1 MKRYGNL
8 YDTIISVDNLRL
20 ADEKARKGK
29 GKSYGVRIFD
39 KDKENNLQRL
49 HNVLASGEFRTSKYS
64 TFFVYEPKEREI
76 YRLPYY
82 PDRILHHAIMNI
94 LEKIWVSTMTAD
106 TYACVKKRGIH
117 KCAKK
122 IKHDLKGEKDIY
134 CLKTDIRKFYPSIDH
149 TVLKSVVRRKIKDK
163 RLLKLLDEIID
174 STDGVPIGN
183 YLSQYFANIYLSEL
197 DHTIKEQFHIKYY
210 YRYADD
216 TVILSHSK
224 EELHSV
230 EKFMKEY
237 LSGMKLT
244 LKDNWRIFPV
254 AKNVN
259 DNTGCGIDFMG
270 YVFYLEH
277 TRLRKTI
284 KKNFIKQAIKV
295 GRHHITPEL
304 IRTYDSAWNGWCK
317 HANAINLHN
326 IIKNKVYEHYSQ
338 QRQTVCMVGCRKR
351 KLLIPF
357 QYQRSICSCTN

>member
-8 YDTIISVDNLRL
+8 YDTIISVENLRL

-29 GKSYGVRIFD
+29 KKSYGVRIFD

-49 HNVLASGEFRTSKYS
+49 HEVLASGEFRTSQYS
-64 TFFVYEPKEREI
+64 TFFVYEPKERKI

-82 PDRILHHAIMNI
+82 PDRILHHAIMNVM
-94 LEKIWVSTMTAD
+94 EKIWVNTMTAD
-106 TYACVKKRGIH
+106 TYACVKTRGIH

-122 IKHDLKGEKDIY
+122 IKHDLKGEKNIY

-149 TVLKSVVRRKIKDK
+149 DTLKCVVRRKIKDK
-163 RLLKLLDEIID
+163 KLLKLLDEIID

-197 DHTIKEQFHIKYY
+197 DHIIKEKFHIKYY

-224 EELHSV
+224 QTLHRV
-230 EKFMKEY
+230 EKFMNEY
-237 LSGMKLT
+237 LSGIKLN
-244 LKDNWRIFPV
+244 LKGNWRIFPV
-254 AKNVN
+254 AKNVH
-259 DNTGCGIDFMG
+259 DNVGCGIDFMG

-277 TRLRKTI
+277 TRLRKAI
-284 KKNFIKQAIKV
+284 KKNFIKQAIKI
-295 GRHHITPEL
+295 GRHHLTLKL

-317 HANAINLHN
+317 HANAINLHKK
-326 IIKNKVYEHYSQ
+326 IKNKVYEINTK
-338 QRQTVCMVGCRKR
+338 QRQATNMVGCRKR
-351 KLLIPF
+351 KLLLPF
-357 QYQRSICSCTN
+357 QHQGN

>member
-8 YDTIISVDNLRL
+8 YDKIISIENLRL

-29 GKSYGVRIFD
+29 SKSFGVKLFD

-49 HNVLASGEFRTSKYS
+49 HEVLESGKFKTSQYS
-64 TFFVYEPKEREI
+64 TFFVYEPKKRKI

-94 LEKIWVSTMTAD
+94 MENIWVGTMTTD
-106 TYACVKKRGIH
+106 TYACVKNRGIH
-117 KCAKK
+117 KCANK
-122 IKHDLKGEKDIY
+122 IKRDLKGEKDIY

-149 TVLKSVVRRKIKDK
+149 NVLKCVIRKKIKDE
-163 RLLKLLDEIID
+163 RLLKLLDEIVD

-197 DHTIKEQFHIKYY
+197 DHIIKERFHIKYY

-224 EELHSV
+224 EELHRI

-237 LSGMKLT
+237 LYNVKLT

-259 DNTGCGIDFMG
+259 DNHGCGIDFMG
-270 YVFYLEH
+270 YVFYIEH
-277 TRLRKTI
+277 TRLRKSI
-284 KKNFIKQAIKV
+284 KKSFIKQAIKANKHSSNQEYV
-295 GRHHITPEL
+295 RM
-304 IRTYDSAWNGWCK
+304 YNSAWRGWCK
-317 HANAINLHN
+317 YANAKNLY
-326 IIKNKVYEHYSQ
+326 NKLIQKSYE
-338 QRQTVCMVGCRKR
+338 
-351 KLLIPF
+351 
-357 QYQRSICSCTN
+357 

>member
-29 GKSYGVRIFD
+29 SKSFGVKLFD

-49 HNVLASGEFRTSKYS
+49 HEVLESGKFKTSQYS
-64 TFFVYEPKEREI
+64 TFFVYEPKKRKI

-94 LEKIWVSTMTAD
+94 MENIWVGTMTTD
-106 TYACVKKRGIH
+106 TYACVKNRGIH
-117 KCAKK
+117 KCANK
-122 IKHDLKGEKDIY
+122 IKRDLKGEKDIY

-149 TVLKSVVRRKIKDK
+149 NVLKCVIRKKIKDE
-163 RLLKLLDEIID
+163 RLLKLLDEIVD

-197 DHTIKEQFHIKYY
+197 DHIVKEKFHIKCY

-216 TVILSHSK
+216 IVMLSHNK
-224 EELHSV
+224 EELHNI

-237 LSGMKLT
+237 LLGMKLT
-244 LKDNWRIFPV
+244 LKGNWRIFPV

-259 DNTGCGIDFMG
+259 DNHGCGIDFMG
-270 YVFYLEH
+270 YVFYIEH
-277 TRLRKTI
+277 TRLRKSI
-284 KKNFIKQAIKV
+284 KKSFIRQAIKV
-295 GRHHITPEL
+295 NKHRSNKEYI
-304 IRTYDSAWNGWCK
+304 IMYNSAWNGWCK
-317 HANAINLHN
+317 HANAKNLY
-326 IIKNKVYEHYSQ
+326 NKLIQKSYE
-338 QRQTVCMVGCRKR
+338 
-351 KLLIPF
+351 
-357 QYQRSICSCTN
+357 